1 VTEGFQIGGVLTFNI
16 SWPLWSCSQIDF
28 VMVIGVNMTLRGL
41 NPDVLVPFIFHSS
54 QWNAIDTASFD
65 LIGTT
70 IGSTV
75 GSSSSFS
82 NILMSFGSI
91 LKS

>member
-1 VTEGFQIGGVLTFNI
+1 
-16 SWPLWSCSQIDF
+16 
-28 VMVIGVNMTLRGL
+28 
-41 NPDVLVPFIFHSS
+41 
-54 QWNAIDTASFD
+54 